1 MVVLRGA
8 IGVEQE
14 PDLRVTHVVS
24 FTPGAEKRLYDHRV
38 YEEQMF
44 FFNRM
49 TRVQY
54 YEHNLDSYLEGRNS
68 ELDHCFDCAR

>member
-1 MVVLRGA
+1 MCA
-8 IGVEQE
+8 
-14 PDLRVTHVVS
+14 PSHVTHTRV
-24 FTPGAEKRLYDHRV
+24 GAEKRAYDHRV

-54 YEHNLDSYLEGRNS
+54 YEHQLESYLEGKNS